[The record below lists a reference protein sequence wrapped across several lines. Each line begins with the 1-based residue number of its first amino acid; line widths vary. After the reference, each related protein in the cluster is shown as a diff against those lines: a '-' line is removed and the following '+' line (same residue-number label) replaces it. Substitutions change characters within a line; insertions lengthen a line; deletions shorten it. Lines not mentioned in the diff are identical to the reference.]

1 MVSRITVLKDSSQ
14 ERKIFHGVTVA
25 VRGTTH
31 FSGNEKFGRIYGEVY
46 FGKGKKWTLISFK
59 KFVETLQDEL

>member
-1 MVSRITVLKDSSQ
+1 
-14 ERKIFHGVTVA
+14 VTVA